1 MGSPGP
7 TVPEFGLRGIAG
19 RFLSLSGVAI
29 PTEKHQG
36 AWWKRGGTCFTS
48 RASRCFL
55 SSLRIASTEFIITF
69 FSTGLSG
76 FPPPTCQFTTGV
88 TSFFCVLVAQSCP
101 TLCNPMDCSPP
112 ASSVRGILQARNTGL
127 PFPSPGYLSNP
138 GIEQRFLH
146 CRQMLY
152 HLSYLLLVEKKAFKN
167 NLKTIAGTCIQGLL
181 L

>member
-1 MGSPGP
+1 MFS
-7 TVPEFGLRGIAG
+7 
-19 RFLSLSGVAI
+19 
-29 PTEKHQG
+29 H
-36 AWWKRGGTCFTS
+36 
-48 RASRCFL
+48 
-55 SSLRIASTEFIITF
+55 SSLRIANTEFIITF

-76 FPPPTCQFTTGV
+76 FPPPTCQFTASV
-88 TSFFCVLVAQSCP
+88 MSFCVLVAQSCP

-112 ASSVRGILQARNTGL
+112 SLLCPWNPPGKNTGL

-146 CRQMLY
+146 CRQILY
-152 HLSYLLLVEKKAFKN
+152 HLSYLLLVKKKKKKAFTN